1 MERFI
6 YFIILLAILLSGIPV
21 AFGLGFLGL
30 AGLYFFMGTDLG
42 LMQLPQKGYDALDS
56 FILVALP
63 LYILA
68 ARAILGTAMGARIF
82 NMAKVWFG
90 KRSSGLGIGTIFACG
105 VDASMTG
112 SSFVTATTMGLITM
126 PELKK
131 AGYKPSLTS
140 GIIAAGGSLG
150 GLIPPSIGL
159 ILYAALTDESTGKL
173 FMAGVVP
180 GILSAAIF
188 VAYLSCIKGG
198 AVPDRQYSI
207 REKLQVTGNTLWG
220 LMVPVIILGGI
231 YTGIFTPTE
240 AAAVAA
246 VYILV
251 IGFVAYRT
259 LSIKSFWEILMQ
271 TARTNSM
278 IAMILVGGKILAH
291 IITFMK
297 IPHQLMSYLLE
308 VNLSSW
314 AALAVIIVFLLI
326 LGMFMEV
333 ISLIIITVPIL
344 YPLVLHYG
352 WDNVWFGIIIMCCVN
367 IALITPPVG
376 GTLFIISQ
384 IGQIRFEQVL
394 KGVFP
399 FVLLMI
405 LVLILIA
412 MFPILA
418 TWLPGLMSGN

>member
-1 MERFI
+1 MEIFL
-6 YFIILLAILLSGIPV
+6 YFIILLALLLSGIPV

-30 AGLYFFMGTDLG
+30 SGLYFFMGTDLG

-68 ARAILGTAMGARIF
+68 ARAILSTGMGARIF
-82 NMAKVWFG
+82 NLAKVWFG

-180 GILSAAIF
+180 GILSAAVF

-198 AVPDRQYSI
+198 VVPDRQYSI
-207 REKLQVTGNTLWG
+207 RDKLRVTGNTLWG

-259 LSIKSFWEILMQ
+259 LSLKSFWELLMQ
-271 TARTNSM
+271 TVRTNSM
-278 IAMILVGGKILAH
+278 IAMIVVGGKVLAH
-291 IITFMK
+291 LITFLK
-297 IPHQLMSYLLE
+297 IPHQLLNSLVEM
-308 VNLSSW
+308 NLPSW
-314 AALAVIIVFLLI
+314 TALAVIIVFLLI

-333 ISLIIITVPIL
+333 ISLILICVPIL
-344 YPLVLHYG
+344 SPLVLYYG
-352 WDNVWFGIIIMCCVN
+352 WDNVWFGIIVMCCVN
-367 IALITPPVG
+367 IALVTPPVG
-376 GTLFIISQ
+376 GTLFVISQ
-384 IGQIRFEQVL
+384 IGEIDFGQVL
-394 KGVFP
+394 KGVVP
-399 FVLLMI
+399 FILLMI
-405 LVLILIA
+405 FVLILIA
-412 MFPILA
+412 LFPSLA
-418 TWLPGLMSGN
+418 TWLPGLMSSY